1 MTTEQLSKLIKA
13 VIDNYANS
21 EIKDGDLDS
30 VISKMYN
37 HSLTDID
44 YALKVDEKL
53 YVEFFTNVYN
63 EKYIYIELK
72 QNQPIV
78 IEDTK
83 SDVTKGFVMIRYEV
97 KE

>member
-13 VIDNYANS
+13 VIDNYANT
-21 EIKDGDLDS
+21 EIKDGDLES

-53 YVEFFTNVYN
+53 YVEFNNYVN
-63 EKYIYIELK
+63 GDKYIYIELK
-72 QNQPIV
+72 PNQPIV
-78 IEDTK
+78 IEDTNV
-83 SDVTKGFVMIRYEV
+83 DKGCIMIRYEV